1 MKIGR
6 KSKEAEVS
14 KVRTRHNM
22 KFIPVIAV
30 AALAVIAIIWV
41 MRLGKKAEQT
51 VMVAMYNQTI
61 SKNEMVTE
69 NMLSPYEMLL
79 AEYEKYSYKS
89 SSSGQIVRRVVLWD
103 ERSNV
108 INKYA
113 AYTLKSNT
121 LVENRDVISSKIDNT
136 DSVMY
141 SYPGKNIVTLSV
153 GTSDLSAFKAF
164 LQPGDRIN
172 LVGIYTDTQTVTDET
187 GRQVSVDTVREQ
199 TIFTDILLA
208 DLLNASGDSILDIYE
223 AYNNKTAYQQEQL
236 DNSESFQSSVTP
248 STMLLALTP
257 EQEEMFYR
265 YAYGTSGIQF
275 KISLPQRNK

>member
-1 MKIGR
+1 MKLG
-6 KSKEAEVS
+6 KKNSEVTTS
-14 KVRTRHNM
+14 RVKTRHNL
-22 KFIPVIAV
+22 KVIPVLLVAV
-30 AALAVIAIIWV
+30 ATVAAIVWV
-41 MRLGKKAEQT
+41 VGLGKKAEQT

-61 SKNEMVTE
+61 SKNEMITE
-69 NMLSPYEMLL
+69 DMLSPYEMIL

-89 SSSGQIVRRVVLWD
+89 SSSGQMVRRVVLWD
-103 ERSNV
+103 EKSNV

-121 LVENRDVISSKIDNT
+121 LVENRDAIASKIDNT

-153 GTSDLSAFKAF
+153 GTSDLSAFKTF

-172 LVGIYTDTQTVTDET
+172 LIGIYKESQTITDET
-187 GRQVSVDTVREQ
+187 GRQSTVETVKEQ
-199 TIFTDILLA
+199 TIFTDIMLA
-208 DLLNASGDSILDIYE
+208 DLLNSSGDSILDIYE
-223 AYNNKTAYQQEQL
+223 AYSNKTTYQQEQL
-236 DNSESFQSSVTP
+236 DNSEAFQTSVTP
-248 STMLLALTP
+248 TTMLLALTP

-265 YAYGTSGIQF
+265 YAYGSTGVQF